1 MSDPVMLTCAVA
13 GGVVTGN
20 PNQPA
25 TRDDVI
31 REAVGAAQAGAS
43 IVHIHARTV
52 DGEMTQNPEDYLA
65 IKHAI
70 RDQVDDVVLNF
81 TTGGKLGSPPEE
93 RRRSLEAQPELASL
107 NCGSINFGPDDVV
120 FVNRSSLITELTEEM
135 GSRQIVPEYEC
146 FDMGMAVTA
155 AKLAENATG
164 PSGMMHMVLGVI
176 GGAPPNVETISLFA
190 RLVPGGV
197 PWMVTAIG
205 RHNFPMMAVTLALGG
220 HIRTGLEDVVYV
232 APREYA
238 ESNAQLV
245 TRARAVCD
253 AVGRPV
259 ATPAQAREILG
270 IGA

>member
-1 MSDPVMLTCAVA
+1 MSDPAMLTCAVA
-13 GGVVTGN
+13 GGIVTGN

-25 TRDDVI
+25 TREQVI
-31 REAVGAAQAGAS
+31 EQAVAAARAGAS
-43 IVHIHARTV
+43 IVHIHARTS
-52 DGEMTQNPEDYLA
+52 DGEMTQAPEDYLA
-65 IKHAI
+65 IKHAV
-70 RDQVDDVVLNF
+70 REQAEDVVLNF
-81 TTGGKLGSPPEE
+81 TTGGKLGSPAEE
-93 RRRSLEAQPELASL
+93 RRRSLQADPEVASL

-120 FVNRSSLITELTEEM
+120 FMNPKSLIEELAEEM
-135 GSRQIVPEYEC
+135 ADRGIVPEYEC

-155 AKLAENATG
+155 ARLAGTARG
-164 PSGMMHMVLGVI
+164 APGFLHMVLGVI
-176 GGAPPNVETISLFA
+176 GGAPPSVETIQLFA
-190 RLVPGGV
+190 RLVPDGL

-232 APREYA
+232 APGEYA

-245 TRARAVCD
+245 TRARTLCE

-270 IGA
+270 IG